1 MNLREI
7 RLRAHLTQAQAAEKL
22 GVSLRSYKTYE
33 TDRTK
38 EDTIKYQYLA
48 EKLARETLVDESHGK
63 LSITEIKAACSAVFM
78 QYPIR
83 WCYLFGSY
91 AKGTATEESD
101 VDLVISDGVD
111 GLRFYGLIE
120 ALKTSLRKNVDVLT
134 PEQLSKNTELLNEV
148 MQDGVKVYG

>member
-1 MNLREI
+1 MNLKEI

-22 GVSLRSYKTYE
+22 GISLRSYKTYE
-33 TDRTK
+33 TDTTK
-38 EDTIKYQYLA
+38 EDTIKYQYLT
-48 EKLARETLVDESHGK
+48 EKLARETLVDENHGK
-63 LSITEIKAACSAVFM
+63 LSIKEIKAACSAVLV

-91 AKGTATEESD
+91 AKGTATEKSD

-111 GLRFYGLIE
+111 GLRFYGLVE

-148 MQDGVKVYG
+148 MQDGVKIYG